1 MDNNDIFREI
11 KLRNNIQLTE
21 IRYVTKIIQ
30 NVIQNK
36 PYRPDNSN
44 YYEIVYKN
52 IKEKNKR

>member
-1 MDNNDIFREI
+1 MDNNDIFQEI
-11 KLRNNIQLTE
+11 KSKNNIQLTE

-52 IKEKNKR
+52 IK